1 MGIWLFSAIS
11 PHQAPVKTTLDLSD
25 DLLRRAKQAALDR
38 GTTLR
43 AIVEEGL
50 ERLLG
55 PATVDAPL
63 RLVTWPPAARR
74 GAAPTLDAEAVVAAV
89 KAERR
94 ALADDPARIA
104 RRLGALSAAAP
115 RGKGARR

>member
-1 MGIWLFSAIS
+1 MGIWVLLAIS
-11 PHQAPVKTTLDLSD
+11 PHRTPVKTTLDLSD

-63 RLVTWPPAARR
+63 RLVTWPPAA
-74 GAAPTLDAEAVVAAV
+74 
-89 KAERR
+89 
-94 ALADDPARIA
+94 
-104 RRLGALSAAAP
+104 LSAAAP